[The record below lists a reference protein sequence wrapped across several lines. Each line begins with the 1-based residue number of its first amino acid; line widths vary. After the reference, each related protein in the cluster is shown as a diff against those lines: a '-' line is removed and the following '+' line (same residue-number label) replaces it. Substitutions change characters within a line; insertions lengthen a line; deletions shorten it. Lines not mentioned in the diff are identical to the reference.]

1 MELKAGEKNTS
12 KHIHMPSS
20 PPKFERIILTYEDMH
35 AVLVEKVEEVCLLR
49 LLRRGEHI
57 FWVEEGPDDASQ
69 LNTVAH
75 LGVVVTRHLLDD
87 DVHQ

>member
-1 MELKAGEKNTS
+1 ML
-12 KHIHMPSS
+12 
-20 PPKFERIILTYEDMH
+20 LTYEDMH
-35 AVLVEKVEEVCLLR
+35 AVLVEKVEEVSLLR

-69 LNTVAH
+69 LNTISH